1 MRAVC
6 EAFASGARHRPLG
19 LIGLFRRRKFLLT
32 TAAQAWRRAA
42 VWTGQVQAERATALS
57 RLRPT
62 PTTRAMS
69 HDEIRALVDGLGSAR
84 AVLMRADPDD
94 KAEVYRQV
102 GLQLTY
108 EPDERTMRAN
118 IQIDPQ
124 SWGYGV
130 CPRGTP
136 VRSTPASGRGSCGDN
151 GVHGHGKVA
160 LAHFA

>member
-1 MRAVC
+1 MGRVVADC
-6 EAFASGARHRPLG
+6 DAKLARY
-19 LIGLFRRRKFLLT
+19 
-32 TAAQAWRRAA
+32 RAA
-42 VWTGQVQAERATALS
+42 LEAGTDPALVTVWTGQVQAERATALS

-69 HDEIRALVDGLGSAR
+69 HDEVRALVDGLGSAR

-108 EPDERTMRAN
+108 QPDERTMQAN

-130 CPRGTP
+130 CPRG
-136 VRSTPASGRGSCGDN
+136 S
-151 GVHGHGKVA
+151 
-160 LAHFA
+160 